1 MINSIHIDNFK
12 CFNELILPMNKL
24 TLLTGFNASGK
35 STVLQSL
42 LLLSQALRK
51 SISCNYISINGCLVK
66 LGSST
71 DLLHE
76 SDDSDESLV
85 NQKKELSLGM
95 SYNSGFIKWSFLPMK
110 KNRNNLEVVRLVTQE
125 CCNANLVYEEDF
137 GGIIPAGVKG
147 DFLDIISAL
156 KSLIF
161 IGASRLGVQ
170 DLFPSPEDEQI
181 SHSDVGSQGE
191 YAPWWFEN
199 YSDEDIPENRRFPDE
214 KEAVTLRRQMNAWL
228 GYIFPGAE
236 ANTLSVDNTGF
247 IQLQFKNSSVSAW
260 RRPANIGY
268 GLTYVFPIIVAGLL
282 AKPGQILVIDS
293 PEAHLHPMGQ
303 SRIGMFLAHVSA
315 SGVQVIIETHSDH
328 VLNGVR
334 ISVSSKIIEGND
346 LSIHFFNRV
355 NGGDNKQK
363 LLIVSPKIDN
373 EGSLSEWPDGFF
385 DQSEKDLSSLMGW

>member
-1 MINSIHIDNFK
+1 MINNINIDNFK
-12 CFNELILPMNKL
+12 CFNELTLPMNKL

-51 SISCNYISINGCLVK
+51 NISCNYISVNGGLVK

-71 DLLHE
+71 DILHE
-76 SDDSDESLV
+76 SNELLV
-85 NQKKELSLGM
+85 DQKKELGLGIA
-95 SYNSGFIKWSFLPMK
+95 YNSGSIQWSFLPMK
-110 KNRNNLEVVRLVTQE
+110 KNRNNLEIVRLAIKE
-125 CCNANLVYEEDF
+125 NSGIDKLYEGNLE
-137 GGIIPAGVKG
+137 GIIPANITGG
-147 DFLDIISAL
+147 FLDVITAL
-156 KSLIF
+156 KSLIY

-199 YSDEDIPENRRFPDE
+199 YSDEDIPEDRRFPDE

-247 IQLQFKNSSVSAW
+247 IQLQFKNSSVSGW

-268 GLTYVFPIIVAGLL
+268 GLTYIFPIIVAGLL

-334 ISVSSKIIEGND
+334 ISVSSEIIESND

-355 NGGDNKQK
+355 NDVDNKQR
-363 LLIVSPKIDN
+363 LLIVSPKIDS
-373 EGSLSEWPDGFF
+373 EGSLSEWPEGFF
-385 DQSEKDLSSLMGW
+385 DQSEKDLSTLMGW